1 MHDETGGLTL
11 GVDQLAIDKAVE
23 TSGRGLESKAGGTTL
38 GDGSGRSD
46 RGKGSGEDG
55 DSELHID

>member
-1 MHDETGGLTL
+1 MHEEKGLTL
-11 GVDQLAIDKAVE
+11 GVDQLAIDKAVI
-23 TSGRGLESKAGGTTL
+23 GRGIEREAGGTTL
-38 GDGSGRSD
+38 ADGSSRSD

>member
-1 MHDETGGLTL
+1 MHEEKGLTL
-11 GVDQLAIDKAVE
+11 SVDQLAIDKAVI
-23 TSGRGLESKAGGTTL
+23 GRGLERDVGGTTL
-38 GDGSGRSD
+38 GDGSSRSE